1 MIERYSR
8 EEMKNIWELEN
19 KFSCYLKVELA
30 ICKAYNELGE
40 IPDADYKNII
50 DKAAFSIPRIDEIE
64 REVHHDVI
72 AFLTNVNEN
81 VGESSRY
88 IHKGVTSSDIIDT
101 ALALQVK
108 SANKIIEKDFQSL
121 FETIKEKAREHKHTV
136 CIGRSH
142 GIHAEPMTFGVKMLN
157 WLDMFERNYEKF
169 KQASK
174 IIEVGQISG
183 PVGTYSNID
192 PKIEKRVC
200 EILGLTPAR
209 ISTQV
214 IARDIHAQY
223 LQSLAIIAS
232 IIEQCAIELRHLQ
245 RTEVSEVEESFGK
258 GQKGS
263 SAMPHKKNPISAENL
278 SGLARLVRS
287 NSIASLENIAL
298 WHERDISH
306 SSVERVIFPDTTIL
320 IDYMLTRFNNLVKN
334 LVIKE
339 KNMLKNTS
347 LYGGI
352 VYSQR
357 VLLELCNK
365 GLSREDAYALVQKNA
380 LDAFDN
386 DGNFKENVLKDKDI
400 TEYLTKEEIEKC
412 FDIQYYL
419 RNIDS
424 MFEKFGL

>member
-30 ICKAYNELGE
+30 ICQAYNEMGE
-40 IPDADYKNII
+40 IPDEDYQNIKN
-50 DKAAFSIPRIDEIE
+50 KASFSIQRIDEIE
-64 REVHHDVI
+64 KETRHDVI

-108 SANKIIEKDFQSL
+108 AANKIIDNDFKNL
-121 FETIKEKAREHKHTV
+121 FETIKEKAKEHKHTV

-157 WLDMFERNYEKF
+157 WLDMFERNYNKF
-169 KQASK
+169 KEASK
-174 IIEVGQISG
+174 LIETGQISG

-223 LQSLAIIAS
+223 MQSLALIAS
-232 IIEQCAIELRHLQ
+232 IIEQCCIELRHLQ

-258 GQKGS
+258 AQKGS

-278 SGLARLVRS
+278 TGLARLVRS
-287 NSIASLENIAL
+287 NSIAALENIAL

-306 SSVERVIFPDTTIL
+306 SSVERVIFPDSTIL
-320 IDYMLTRFNNLVKN
+320 IDYMFNRFNNLVKN

-357 VLLELCNK
+357 VLLELCEK
-365 GLSREDAYALVQKNA
+365 GLSREDAYVLVQKNA

-386 DGNFKENVLKDKDI
+386 DGNFKENILNDKEI
-400 TEYLTKEEIEKC
+400 CKHLTTEEINNC
-412 FDIQYYL
+412 FDINYYL